1 LPSEICQGLNPRGR
15 YRHTVFGNVT
25 TLNPRIEIIHGVAK
39 RLMGPVLLQ
48 IRHVVALGLG
58 LTALVIAVCALLGTL
73 YALAF
78 AVLGIFVSPW
88 KKEKGEIS
96 AHVAPELPTTNF
108 LVMIPAHNEGSGLT
122 ATVES
127 VLAQNY
133 PHLRCVVIA
142 DNCTDDTAEMARAA
156 GAHDVLIRT
165 DPEKRGKGQALTWAF
180 NLAKSW
186 EWDAVCV
193 IDADSI
199 IEPGFFAA
207 LDTSF
212 RKGHRVAQSRY
223 DFLPASENKNWLQQ
237 FSAVSKAAE
246 NSFIARPRESLGLSE
261 LLMGNGFFVS
271 REVIERVP
279 WLAHSIVEDAEY
291 ALLLGQ
297 QGIAVHYQERA
308 RLWSRQAS
316 SVRDVQPQRVR
327 WASGIWQLL
336 RKAIP
341 ILFATAWR
349 ERTWRPL
356 EEILMLLMTSRLV
369 LIYLWVLAFAMSL
382 TAPTLFPITWSLLAT
397 VAVLQFL
404 YLMLMFRFAC
414 DRPVPFAGVLL
425 LPYYVFVVLS
435 SQVLALSGV
444 NRHLWWRT
452 SR

>member
-1 LPSEICQGLNPRGR
+1 MS
-15 YRHTVFGNVT
+15 
-25 TLNPRIEIIHGVAK
+25 
-39 RLMGPVLLQ
+39 PVLIQ
-48 IRHVVALGLG
+48 MWHSVGLGLG
-58 LTALVIAVCALLGTL
+58 LASIVIAVVALLGTL

-78 AVLGIFVSPW
+78 AGVGIVASRGGDEDTYVSAAA
-88 KKEKGEIS
+88 GRR
-96 AHVAPELPTTNF
+96 LPTTNF
-108 LVMIPAHNEGSGLT
+108 LVVIPAHNEGSGLT
-122 ATVES
+122 ATVQS

-156 GAHDVLIRT
+156 GADEVLVRT
-165 DPEKRGKGQALTWAF
+165 DPENRGKGQALTWAF
-180 NLAKSW
+180 DLARSW

-193 IDADSI
+193 IDADSV

-207 LDTSF
+207 LDASF
-212 RKGHRVAQSRY
+212 QKGHAVVQSRY
-223 DFLPASENKNWLQQ
+223 DFFPAADSKNWLQQ
-237 FSAVSKAAE
+237 FGAVSKAGE
-246 NSFIARPRESLGLSE
+246 NSFVARPRECLGLAQ
-261 LLMGNGFFVS
+261 LLGGNGFFVS
-271 REVIERVP
+271 RAVIERVP

-291 ALLLGQ
+291 SLLLAQ

-349 ERTWRPL
+349 ERSWRAI
-356 EEILMLLMTSRLV
+356 EEIVMLLMTSRLV
-369 LIYLWVLAFAMSL
+369 LIYLWVLSFAMSL
-382 TAPTLFPITWSLLAT
+382 AAPSLFPVTWSLLAG
-397 VAVLQFL
+397 VAVLQVL
-404 YLMLMFRFAC
+404 YLMLMFRFAG
-414 DRPVPFAGVLL
+414 DRPVPFAGALL

-435 SQVLALSGV
+435 SQVLAVSGV
-444 NRHLWWRT
+444 NRHLWRRT

>member
-1 LPSEICQGLNPRGR
+1 MS
-15 YRHTVFGNVT
+15 
-25 TLNPRIEIIHGVAK
+25 
-39 RLMGPVLLQ
+39 PVLVQ
-48 IRHVVALGLG
+48 MWHSVAVGLG
-58 LTALVIAVCALLGTL
+58 FASIAIAVVALLGTL

-78 AVLGIFVSPW
+78 AVMGITASRDKNENSFATA
-88 KKEKGEIS
+88 GRR
-96 AHVAPELPTTNF
+96 LPTTNF
-108 LVMIPAHNEGSGLT
+108 LVFIPAHNEGSGLT
-122 ATVES
+122 ATVQS

-133 PHLRCVVIA
+133 PHLRCMVIA
-142 DNCTDDTAEMARAA
+142 DNCTDDTAEMAKTA
-156 GAHDVLIRT
+156 GAHEVLVRT

-180 NLAKSW
+180 NLAKGW

-193 IDADSI
+193 IDADSV

-207 LDTSF
+207 LDLSYC
-212 RKGHRVAQSRY
+212 KGHAVAQARY
-223 DFLPASENKNWLQQ
+223 DFFPAADSKNWLQQ
-237 FSAVSKAAE
+237 FGAVSKAGE
-246 NSFIARPRESLGLSE
+246 NSFVARPRERLGLSE
-261 LLMGNGFFVS
+261 LLMGNGFFLS
-271 REVIERVP
+271 RAVVERVP

-291 ALLLGQ
+291 SLLLAQ

-341 ILFATAWR
+341 ILFATARR
-349 ERTWRPL
+349 ERSWRAI
-356 EEILMLLMTSRLV
+356 EEIVMLLMTSRLV
-369 LIYLWVLAFAMSL
+369 LIYLWVLSFALSL
-382 TAPTLFPITWSLLAT
+382 AAPWLFPVTWSLLAG
-397 VAVLQFL
+397 VALLQVL

-414 DRPVPFAGVLL
+414 DHPVPFAGALL

>member
-1 LPSEICQGLNPRGR
+1 MS
-15 YRHTVFGNVT
+15 
-25 TLNPRIEIIHGVAK
+25 
-39 RLMGPVLLQ
+39 PVLIQ
-48 IRHVVALGLG
+48 MWHSVGLGLG
-58 LTALVIAVCALLGTL
+58 LASLSIAAVALLGTL

-78 AVLGIFVSPW
+78 AVVGIVASRVGDEDTDVSAAAR
-88 KKEKGEIS
+88 KR
-96 AHVAPELPTTNF
+96 LPTTNF
-108 LVMIPAHNEGSGLT
+108 LVVIPAHNEGAGLT
-122 ATVES
+122 ATVQS

-142 DNCTDDTAEMARAA
+142 DNCTDDTAEMARTA
-156 GAHDVLIRT
+156 GAHEVLVRT
-165 DPEKRGKGQALTWAF
+165 DPERRGKGQALTWAF
-180 NLAKSW
+180 NLAQSW
-186 EWDAVCV
+186 EWDAACV
-193 IDADSI
+193 IDADSV

-207 LDTSF
+207 LDLSF
-212 RKGHRVAQSRY
+212 CKGHAVAQARY
-223 DFLPASENKNWLQQ
+223 DFFPPANSKNWLQQ
-237 FSAVSKAAE
+237 FGAVSKAGE
-246 NSFIARPRESLGLSE
+246 NSFVARPRERLGLSE

-271 REVIERVP
+271 RAVIERVP

-291 ALLLGQ
+291 SLLLAQ

-336 RKAIP
+336 RKAVP

-349 ERTWRPL
+349 ERSWRAV
-356 EEILMLLMTSRLV
+356 EEIVMLLMTSRLV
-369 LIYLWVLAFAMSL
+369 LVYLWALSFAMSL
-382 TAPTLFPITWSLLAT
+382 TAPSLFPITWSLLAG
-397 VAVLQFL
+397 VAVLQL
-404 YLMLMFRFAC
+404 VYLMLMFRFAC
-414 DRPVPFAGVLL
+414 DRPVPFAGALL